1 MKASEKIQDTAYD
14 AADATGDAIKSGT
27 QKAKNITKENAK
39 KVHDAT
45 KRTVIKASEKVQD
58 TAYDAADATED
69 AIKSAGDA
77 TKENAKKATNFTF
90 RKIKSGAEKVI
101 ESTEE

>member
-14 AADATGDAIKSGT
+14 AADATGDAIKS
-27 QKAKNITKENAK
+27 
-39 KVHDAT
+39 
-45 KRTVIKASEKVQD
+45 
-58 TAYDAADATED
+58 
-69 AIKSAGDA
+69 AGDT